1 MNMVT
6 RTINTAEAMLW
17 ERNGHTSNGSP
28 NFTLVAHLKVQ
39 DTTFTQAGMREEFRR
54 AGFATDGREITWK
67 VVESEVYG
75 QTVAEFVEHG
85 RRVHRDRNGKVRPL
99 ED

>member
-17 ERNGHTSNGSP
+17 ERNGHKPDGSP
-28 NFTLVAHLKVQ
+28 NFTLVAHLRFQ

-54 AGFATDGREITWK
+54 AGFATADREITWK
-67 VVESEVYG
+67 VIDSEVYG

-99 ED
+99 EG

>member
-6 RTINTAEAMLW
+6 RTISTAEAMLW
-17 ERNGHTSNGSP
+17 ERSGHKPDGSP
-28 NFTLVAHLKVQ
+28 NFTLIAHLRVQ
-39 DTTFTQAGMREEFRR
+39 DTTFTIAGMREEFRR
-54 AGFATDGREITWK
+54 AGFATEGREITWK

-85 RRVHRDRNGKVRPL
+85 RRVHRGRNGRIKPL

>member
-17 ERNGHTSNGSP
+17 ERSGHKSDGSP
-28 NFTLVAHLKVQ
+28 NFTLIAYLRVQ
-39 DTTFTQAGMREEFRR
+39 NTTFSHAGMREEFRR
-54 AGFATDGREITWK
+54 AGFATADREITWK

-75 QTVAEFVEHG
+75 QTVQEFIEHG
-85 RRVHRDRNGKVRPL
+85 RPVHRDRNGKVRPL
-99 ED
+99 EK

>member
-6 RTINTAEAMLW
+6 RTISTAEAMLW
-17 ERNGHTSNGSP
+17 ERSGHKSDGSP
-28 NFTLVAHLKVQ
+28 NFTLIAHLRVQ
-39 DTTFTQAGMREEFRR
+39 DTTFTQTGMRDEFRR

-67 VVESEVYG
+67 VVDSEVYG

-85 RRVHRDRNGKVRPL
+85 RRVRRDRNGKVRPL
-99 ED
+99 EG

>member
-17 ERNGHTSNGSP
+17 ERNGHKSDGSP
-28 NFTLVAHLKVQ
+28 NFTLIAHLRLQ
-39 DTTFTQAGMREEFRR
+39 DTTFTHAGIREEFRR

-67 VVESEVYG
+67 VVDSDVYG

-85 RRVHRDRNGKVRPL
+85 RRVHRGRNGKVRPL
-99 ED
+99 EN